1 MGDDIEGDSTENIET
16 NVDGDDIKKED
27 VRETQ
32 ETSNENCEKE
42 VEIETQDSRA
52 ENDEVQESVVEPVS
66 GDADGKVIEN
76 IPEARETETK
86 DEGET
91 KENFDSVFQSETP
104 EKNSE
109 ESVQEAVEQK
119 ENIQDD
125 DNTNQTLDLKENV
138 TQGYDGKDDDR
149 GENIVGNE
157 ETGEETDR
165 NEEEAHE
172 DSETQDD
179 QEKGAVDGEDKEN
192 KNKDDDEKDED
203 CSNGVVET
211 EKADSQE
218 AENVESEPDK
228 AKLRHQFQLFSRFGD
243 KSSDGTT
250 LKLSQS
256 DKWFKQARLIRPKG
270 ISTTDTAIVF
280 KKISKGVPR
289 LSFPAWCKYL
299 TEMASAKKME
309 VNLIKNKLIN
319 CGPPGVTDGTK
330 IAKSAAVERLTDTPK
345 SNRVRRQRVDT
356 AT

>member
-109 ESVQEAVEQK
+109 
-119 ENIQDD
+119 
-125 DNTNQTLDLKENV
+125 
-138 TQGYDGKDDDR
+138 
-149 GENIVGNE
+149 
-157 ETGEETDR
+157 
-165 NEEEAHE
+165 
-172 DSETQDD
+172 TQDD

-192 KNKDDDEKDED
+192 TNKDDDEKDED

-330 IAKSAAVERLTDTPK
+330 IAKSAAVERLTGTSK